1 MFFVAKSMN
10 PPRTPF
16 ADEKWDNNHNG
27 PRSSIC
33 FLVSVPLLVL
43 LLSALLSTPKGGRKE
58 RNLSPSSGFFIAN
71 CPVSVHRLCANV
83 IGDQQN
89 SSSLL
94 MVSFY
99 SLPLLP
105 SRLYGDNTAWTRLLV
120 RSTPRPA
127 LKQQL
132 EICLPLF
139 VGPELCAAHGQLNV
153 PCAVH
158 LMEIYWTREWDA
170 GCLGTKE

>member
-1 MFFVAKSMN
+1 MFFVAKSMS

-16 ADEKWDNNHNG
+16 PDEKWDNNHNG

-33 FLVSVPLLVL
+33 FLVSVPLLL
-43 LLSALLSTPKGGRKE
+43 LFLSALLSTPKGGRKE

-99 SLPLLP
+99 SLFPPPCLYGRQTQHGLDFLFAPLLDSP
-105 SRLYGDNTAWTRLLV
+105 
-120 RSTPRPA
+120 RSS
-127 LKQQL
+127 
-132 EICLPLF
+132 
-139 VGPELCAAHGQLNV
+139 N
-153 PCAVH
+153 
-158 LMEIYWTREWDA
+158 
-170 GCLGTKE
+170 